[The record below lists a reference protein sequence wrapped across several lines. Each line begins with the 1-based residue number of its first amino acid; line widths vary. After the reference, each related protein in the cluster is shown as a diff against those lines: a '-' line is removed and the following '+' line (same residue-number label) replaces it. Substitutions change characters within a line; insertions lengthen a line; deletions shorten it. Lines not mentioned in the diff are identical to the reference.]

1 VVLGPDQP
9 TTSYGNGTSTPAD
22 RTAFFHTNVARMIA
36 LKWMNL
42 PFLSSKVPVKVNLHD
57 VCNAFWDGSSLNFF
71 KAGDLTSGSSV
82 IRCKNTGEIRD
93 VMQHLISYIQN
104 NLKCEDIKLV
114 EADLLPEE
122 SIKRDPTDPEGTGPA
137 TYENWVATYCG
148 TSTSFLVVFWA
159 SKEGG
164 TMFRIALR
172 PAKK

>member
-1 VVLGPDQP
+1 MDVYPRGV
-9 TTSYGNGTSTPAD
+9 
-22 RTAFFHTNVARMIA
+22 
-36 LKWMNL
+36 MN
-42 PFLSSKVPVKVNLHD
+42 PRVKVL
-57 VCNAFWDGSSLNFF
+57 VAFAMLFLASTVSAQTEVRF
-71 KAGDLTSGSSV
+71 
-82 IRCKNTGEIRD
+82 TGETTADETLIHD
-93 VMQHLISYIQN
+93 VMQHLIRYIQN

-114 EADLLPEE
+114 EAEVLPEE
-122 SIKRDPTDPEGTGPA
+122 SIKRDPTNPEGTGPA